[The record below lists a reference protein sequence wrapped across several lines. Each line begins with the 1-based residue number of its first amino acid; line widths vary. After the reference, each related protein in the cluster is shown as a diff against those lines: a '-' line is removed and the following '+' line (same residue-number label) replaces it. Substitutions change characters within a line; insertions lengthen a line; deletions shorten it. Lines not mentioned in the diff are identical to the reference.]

1 MAKDNETTSSAEIPG
16 QLRGH
21 SPRTRPVVAV
31 IDGQGGG
38 FGAAIIK
45 ELRLSFGDAL
55 EIWALGANSTATTT
69 MMKAKANR
77 GATGENA
84 VKVCLPKVDAVLGPI
99 AITWANAMMGEI
111 TPALAEAVTSGAAP
125 KILIP
130 LAQEGIILAGLTTD
144 PLPHLVADAVRQ
156 LALLAYINYAAPV
169 AGRSAIPPR

>member
-1 MAKDNETTSSAEIPG
+1 MSENKNNEAGCGGPETPTMVT
-16 QLRGH
+16 GH
-21 SPRTRPVVAV
+21 APRRRPVIAV

-55 EIWALGANSTATTT
+55 EIWALGANSTATAA

-84 VKVCLPKVDAVLGPI
+84 VRVCLPKADAVLGPI
-99 AITWANAMMGEI
+99 AVTWANAMMGEI
-111 TPALAEAVTSGAAP
+111 SPGLAEAVTSASAP

-130 LAQEGIILAGLTTD
+130 LAQEGITLAGFVTE
-144 PLPHLVADAVRQ
+144 PLPHLVSDAIRQ
-156 LALLAYINYAAPV
+156 LALLAYNQ
-169 AGRSAIPPR
+169 

>member
-1 MAKDNETTSSAEIPG
+1 MAKDNESICSESETPG
-16 QLRGH
+16 QVRGH
-21 SPRTRPVVAV
+21 RPRMRPTIAV

-55 EIWALGANSTATTT
+55 EIWALGANSTATSA

-111 TPALAEAVTSGAAP
+111 TPSLAETVTSVAAP

-130 LAQEGIILAGLTTD
+130 LAQEGITLAGLTSE
-144 PLPHLVADAVRQ
+144 PLPHLVSEAVRQ
-156 LALLAYINYAAPV
+156 LALLAY
-169 AGRSAIPPR
+169 GSL

>member
-1 MAKDNETTSSAEIPG
+1 MTADKNCDLAA
-16 QLRGH
+16 GH
-21 SPRTRPVVAV
+21 SPRHRPVVAV

-55 EIWALGANSTATTT
+55 EVWALGANSAATTA

-84 VKVCLPKVDAVLGPI
+84 VKVSLPRADAVMGPI
-99 AITWANAMMGEI
+99 AVTWPNAMMGEI
-111 TPALAEAVTSGAAP
+111 TPGVAEAVTGCGAP

-130 LAQEGIILAGLTTD
+130 LSQEGVILAGFSSE
-144 PLPHLVADAVRQ
+144 PLPHLVTEAIRQ
-156 LALLAYINYAAPV
+156 LALIAYA
-169 AGRSAIPPR
+169 R